1 MERPAAQIDGPA
13 PEAVLIE
20 MRQIEARIAERLESH
35 TKAAD
40 ERERSSMEGLHGLR
54 AELSF
59 AIAQLAVLR
68 DQSAGSSERVD
79 AVGERTIRR
88 FEDAMS
94 TIGSRLSELEQ
105 AVKSGTQRIEKME
118 QSLDSLDQA
127 AAEVRDS
134 VTRDL
139 LNFERAFKQQAAAI
153 ESTRTAV
160 SQTDDLVERV
170 VEALESL
177 QGVIMERAESN
188 ELPAARAS

>member
-1 MERPAAQIDGPA
+1 
-13 PEAVLIE
+13 
-20 MRQIEARIAERLESH
+20 
-35 TKAAD
+35 
-40 ERERSSMEGLHGLR
+40 MEGLHGLR